1 MEKAGSG
8 KGKGKGKGKGGGGK
22 KRGRV
27 GGPTSRSHKKT
38 RAGRSATSDRKA
50 HRARGLM
57 ELLEDAPDE
66 ARKAWLGAQAKPS
79 AHSPRRFCDLSGN
92 EAPYTDPSTKVKA
105 KGRLGSR
112 SAQKAKALGASLGT
126 ARMCDSSLGGPPVAR
141 LCLWPLTDA
150 RGRNSTSRR
159 CATLGGASTGSSR
172 RCQRWRCRRGPCE
185 TCEHRR
191 SDLQRQ
197 RCPLSC

>member
-1 MEKAGSG
+1 MVRPTGKDALQG

-92 EAPYTDPSTKVKA
+92 EAPYTDPSTKMRYA
-105 KGRLGSR
+105 GRREYRLI
-112 SAQKAKALGASLGT
+112 QEMPALAVQ
-126 ARMCDSSLGGPPVAR
+126 ARTL
-141 LCLWPLTDA
+141 
-150 RGRNSTSRR
+150 RNV
-159 CATLGGASTGSSR
+159 
-172 RCQRWRCRRGPCE
+172 
-185 TCEHRR
+185 
-191 SDLQRQ
+191 
-197 RCPLSC
+197 